1 MLADSVP
8 LAIPADSQS
17 LNETLG
23 SGPEAAHID
32 WRLFRV
38 KYGNSV
44 EISSGTELQIPAH
57 LWPGDIHTYTLAAIS
72 MIALGLHG
80 PPSLELS

>member
-1 MLADSVP
+1 VLADSVP

-23 SGPEAAHID
+23 SGLEAAHID

-44 EISSGTELQIPAH
+44 EVSSGTEMQTPTH
-57 LWPGDIHTYTLAAIS
+57 FWPGT
-72 MIALGLHG
+72 
-80 PPSLELS
+80 PSHLRSLQLYL